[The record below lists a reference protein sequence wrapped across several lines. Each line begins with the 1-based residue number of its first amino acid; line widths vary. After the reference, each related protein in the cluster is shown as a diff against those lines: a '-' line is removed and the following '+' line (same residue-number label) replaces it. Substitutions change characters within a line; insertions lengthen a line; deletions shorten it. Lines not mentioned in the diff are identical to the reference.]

1 MAFHIFHHFIDL
13 PIELQVIIW
22 KMATGS
28 LMIDGVYLDI
38 WCIWVGY
45 VTPPLIWPTWADPSS
60 LLKDTWWTRRKLMA
74 TSRLARLTVLELERR
89 EVSEVVVSGTES
101 FSNTRGITP
110 VNARPRKRADSLA
123 VRREIM
129 EEIDRRIEGVKTRIV
144 ARKGRQR

>member
-74 TSRLARLTVLELERR
+74 TSRLARQI
-89 EVSEVVVSGTES
+89 G
-101 FSNTRGITP
+101 
-110 VNARPRKRADSLA
+110 RAH
-123 VRREIM
+123 V
-129 EEIDRRIEGVKTRIV
+129 
-144 ARKGRQR
+144 